1 MSIGLNVS
9 FEGLGSH
16 ILFVVVLS
24 IFAILAKWLGGGIGA
39 RLTGFNT
46 RSSLIIGA
54 GMISRGEVALIIAS
68 TGLASGLLLPE
79 YFTGVIIA
87 VILTTLVTP
96 PLLKGMFR

>member
-1 MSIGLNVS
+1 MSVLTV
-9 FEGLGSH
+9 FA
-16 ILFVVVLS
+16 VLS
-24 IFAILAKWLGGGIGA
+24 KWIGGGTGA
-39 RLTGFNT
+39 RLTGYSL
-46 RSSLIIGA
+46 RSSLVIGA

-96 PLLKGMFR
+96 PLLKVMFR